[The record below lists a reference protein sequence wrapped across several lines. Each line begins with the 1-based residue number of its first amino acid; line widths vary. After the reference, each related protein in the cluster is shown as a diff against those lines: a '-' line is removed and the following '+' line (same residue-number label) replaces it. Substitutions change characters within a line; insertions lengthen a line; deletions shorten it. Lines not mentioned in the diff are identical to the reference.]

1 MPELGST
8 EGEKEKMGKGGK
20 RRRRKNFAFERK
32 RTAG

>member
-20 RRRRKNFAFERK
+20 RRKNFAFERK
-32 RTAG
+32 RKAG